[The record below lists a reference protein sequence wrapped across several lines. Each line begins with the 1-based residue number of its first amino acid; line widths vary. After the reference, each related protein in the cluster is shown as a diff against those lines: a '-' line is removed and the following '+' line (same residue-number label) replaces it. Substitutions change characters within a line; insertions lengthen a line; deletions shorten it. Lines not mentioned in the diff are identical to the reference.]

1 MEVQILSPMTV
12 GSMGTRNLN
21 QLVQETANPDHKD
34 KPILQLGERL
44 FRLGDRVIQR
54 RNNYDLEVFNGDIGC
69 ISAIDTQ
76 AISME
81 VTYQTGG
88 ITRFTHYEKQDMIDL
103 DLAYAITIH
112 KSQGSEFD
120 VVIIPVVLQHFNMLY
135 QNLIYTALTRAKKM
149 AIFVGTRKALGI
161 AVRNIDN
168 RSRKT
173 MLKMIVQE
181 A

>member
-1 MEVQILSPMTV
+1 MTLEIKYTSGMV
-12 GSMGTRNLN
+12 TRH
-21 QLVQETANPDHKD
+21 V
-34 KPILQLGERL
+34 
-44 FRLGDRVIQR
+44 
-54 RNNYDLEVFNGDIGC
+54 
-69 ISAIDTQ
+69 
-76 AISME
+76 
-81 VTYQTGG
+81 
-88 ITRFTHYEKQDMIDL
+88 HYEKQDILDL

-173 MLKMIVQE
+173 MLKTIIQE
-181 A
+181 